1 MPIGD
6 VFYEIQ
12 RFGPGEG
19 PQGQGFLAKVTV
31 EDAKNY
37 NVTTDETGR
46 IIFTPKPVQAPVP
59 APETPLKYELEL
71 ADDGSGLYKVVAT
84 RPIQRWGVRKGERG
98 GLVTSSE
105 NLSQRGDCWI
115 FPGAKVLDHSTVTE
129 DATVR
134 GESVVHQGAR
144 VSGHAAIVS
153 SALSTGNV
161 TVHGGTVIVN
171 SSIVSVGASVYIS
184 GDSRIEDSRIE
195 AAETLNI
202 LGCNLE
208 GAVIRKPFEVVTIAT
223 PYGWLNAYPDE
234 DGDLL
239 FKVGCTVVRS
249 VEQLRA
255 LALRN
260 DHDEKP
266 FDMAMLDAFLVMVA
280 VAQQSWTQPKAA
292 EPAPEPQAA
301 EPETPALRPGS
312 FLG

>member
-12 RFGPGEG
+12 QFGPGEG

-31 EDAKNY
+31 EDPKNY

-59 APETPLKYELEL
+59 APVTAPLKYELEL

-84 RPIQRWGVRKGERG
+84 RAIQRWGVMKGERG
-98 GLVTSSE
+98 GLVANSE
-105 NLSQRGDCWI
+105 SLSQRGDCWV
-115 FPGAKVLDHSTVTE
+115 FPGAKVLDHSRVTE

-134 GESVVHQGAR
+134 GESVLSGGAG
-144 VSGHAAIVS
+144 VSHRATIVS
-153 SALSTGNV
+153 SVLS
-161 TVHGGTVIVN
+161 GGGVMVQGGAVIVG
-171 SSIVSVGASVYIS
+171 STISTVDYTRAGVYIS

-208 GAVIRKPFEVVTIAT
+208 DAVIRKPFELVTIAT

-234 DGDLL
+234 HGDLM
-239 FKVGCTVVRS
+239 FKIGCTTVRS
-249 VEQLRA
+249 IEELRS
-255 LALRN
+255 LATRN

-266 FDMAMLDAFLVMVA
+266 HDMAMLQAFLDMVA

-292 EPAPEPQAA
+292 EP
-301 EPETPALRPGS
+301 ETPALRPGS